1 MSTLYGR
8 NYDEVYNNNGKVDPG
23 EYNGHKKV
31 LFEDYTFVA
40 EASSADILKL
50 GKLPKGARVLSATL
64 KSPDL
69 GGTGT
74 IDVGTLANDE
84 GDAADQDGFIA
95 AADASGQAVQQAGS
109 GANIGKKFSG
119 ETVVQAYFN
128 GATGSATGKTIQV
141 WIEYIVD

>member
-8 NYDEVYNNNGKVDPG
+8 NYDEVYNDNGEVSPG

-31 LFEDYTFVA
+31 MFEDYTFAA

-50 GKLPKGARVLSATL
+50 GKLPKGARVRSCTL

-69 GGTGT
+69 RGTGT
-74 IDVGTLANDE
+74 IDVGTQANGTE
-84 GDAADQDGFIA
+84 SADQDGFIA

-109 GANIGKKFSG
+109 GANIGVKFSA

-128 GATGSATGKTIQV
+128 GATGSATGKTIKV

>member
-31 LFEDYTFVA
+31 MFEDYTFAA
-40 EASSADILKL
+40 EASSADIIKL

-74 IDVGTLANDE
+74 IDVGTADNGTE
-84 GDAADQDGFIA
+84 SADQDGFIA

-109 GANIGKKFSG
+109 GAYIGQKFSE
-119 ETVVQAYFN
+119 ETVVQAYMN
-128 GATGSATGKTIQV
+128 GATGSATGKTIKC

>member
-31 LFEDYTFVA
+31 MFEDYTFAA
-40 EASSADILKL
+40 EASSADIIKL
-50 GKLPKGARVLSATL
+50 GKLPKGARVLLCTL

-74 IDVGTLANDE
+74 IDIGTTDNGTE
-84 GDAADQDGFIA
+84 PADQDGFIA

-109 GANIGKKFSG
+109 GAYIGQKFSE
-119 ETVVQAYFN
+119 ETVVQAYMN
-128 GATGSATGKTIQV
+128 GATGSATGKTIKV
-141 WIEYIVD
+141 WLEYIVD

>member
-8 NYDEVYNNNGKVDPG
+8 NYDEVYNDNGKVSPG

-31 LFEDYTFVA
+31 MFEDYTFAA
-40 EASSADILKL
+40 EASSADTLKL
-50 GKLPKGARVLSATL
+50 GKLPKGARVLSCTL

-74 IDVGTLANDE
+74 IDVGTQANGTE
-84 GDAADQDGFIA
+84 SADQDGFIA

-109 GANIGKKFSG
+109 GANIGVKFSA
-119 ETVVQAYFN
+119 ETVVQAYFS
-128 GATGSATGKTIQV
+128 GATGSATGKTIKV